1 MKIQVICEDGP
12 GHGQAALIIAITI
25 PRGLSPTLHDG
36 VVVGTG
42 MSGKE
47 VSKSSLQLLDVS
59 VSCDFFSRK
68 AYECSFLNNKMTFQ
82 SLCD

>member
-1 MKIQVICEDGP
+1 MMVGTGQSRYMKIQVICEDGP

-42 MSGKE
+42 MSGK
-47 VSKSSLQLLDVS
+47 
-59 VSCDFFSRK
+59 
-68 AYECSFLNNKMTFQ
+68 
-82 SLCD
+82 